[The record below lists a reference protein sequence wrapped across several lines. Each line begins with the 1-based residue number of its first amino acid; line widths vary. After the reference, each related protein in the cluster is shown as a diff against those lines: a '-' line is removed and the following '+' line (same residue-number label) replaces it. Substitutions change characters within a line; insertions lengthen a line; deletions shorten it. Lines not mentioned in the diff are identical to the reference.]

1 MQEAYIFK
9 NENSNYIYD
18 FISPENQ
25 KYIYKYFHFLNPR
38 IFFFEAINQ
47 IEFLYTKSLKPLEQC
62 V

>member
-38 IFFFEAINQ
+38 KFFLKQSIKLNF
-47 IEFLYTKSLKPLEQC
+47 YTLK

>member
-38 IFFFEAINQ
+38 KFFLKQSIKLNF
-47 IEFLYTKSLKPLEQC
+47 YTLK
-62 V
+62 VWSH